1 MRKHVPFKVDQN
13 ISDLLTQSLEPL
25 TQLAESEKH
34 IPVKTVLWRPFH
46 APCLYKIKTRINN
59 LVHNC
64 RHENPSNIH

>member
-46 APCLYKIKTRINN
+46 APITVESLY
-59 LVHNC
+59 
-64 RHENPSNIH
+64 